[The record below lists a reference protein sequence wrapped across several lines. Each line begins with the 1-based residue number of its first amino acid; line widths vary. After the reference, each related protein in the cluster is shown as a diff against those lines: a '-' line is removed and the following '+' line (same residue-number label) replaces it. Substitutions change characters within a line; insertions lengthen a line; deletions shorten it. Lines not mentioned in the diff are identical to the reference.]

1 MSSRSRHGLSLIEV
15 VASIALMSVLMVAM
29 LTAWTKHKEQIQ
41 RAEAKLQAVTLL
53 DQQLG
58 SWFAASGGPPFPAE
72 GRFPDSELIWRSF
85 RTPNAPALPA
95 GLLSVTVQ
103 VVDQRGSELTAVKLA
118 STIRQPTGPDR
129 DATVVDV
136 EPLP

>member
-1 MSSRSRHGLSLIEV
+1 LIEV

-58 SWFAASGGPPFPAE
+58 SWFAANGGPPFPAE
-72 GRFPDSELIWRSF
+72 GRFFDSELTWRSF
-85 RTPNAPALPA
+85 RTPNALPLAA
-95 GLLSVTVQ
+95 GLLAVTVQ
-103 VVDQRGSELTAVKLA
+103 VVDQRGSELAAVEVA
-118 STIRQPTGPDR
+118 STIRQPPGPDGDR
-129 DATVVDV
+129 TAVTE